1 MAKLLQRKLHFSPS
15 QTRMAI
21 RELRDPDDRLRI
33 QSARY
38 LSLLCTPRNR
48 HYITDPNL
56 QNEVVSALDAAVH
69 DPNANVADAARKGL
83 SRIRH

>member
-1 MAKLLQRKLHFSPS
+1 MARHLQRKLHFGPS
-15 QTRMAI
+15 QARLAI
-21 RELRDPDDRLRI
+21 RELHDPDDRLRI

-48 HYITDPNL
+48 HYINDPAL
-56 QNEVVSALDAAVH
+56 REEVAGALDDAVR

-83 SRIRH
+83 SLIRR

>member
-1 MAKLLQRKLHFSPS
+1 MTRLLQRKLHFSPS
-15 QTRMAI
+15 QTKLAL

-33 QSARY
+33 ESARY

-48 HYITDPNL
+48 HYMTDPSL
-56 QNEVVSALDAAVH
+56 REEVVGALDAAAR

-83 SRIRH
+83 SRIRR